1 MLRVPADDHR
11 QATPD
16 APTFSHARDIVEL
29 IVLTNDASFL
39 HTLRA
44 EIAGARR
51 VWHAPSADT
60 VGDLLRAG
68 EVGILIADA
77 EAVAGATAAGTVDPG
92 ALVPF
97 LVEIKRQFPQLVIL
111 IAGGRDMEAEVAAL
125 LSEGAVHRFLHKP
138 LSPGRAK
145 LFTDAAV
152 KKLDELRRITLAQAP
167 VRAGAPHRRRWMLGA
182 SAVLALALTVGALVI
197 QGQSSRGPRAQGA
210 DASPD
215 AGPVE
220 SPLLARAAA
229 ALAANRLT
237 APAGDNALELY
248 RRALAAAPISGAA
261 RTGLAETRNRLFAAA
276 QDAVLE
282 DRLGAAAAAIDVARR
297 AGVDSG
303 RIALLSTE
311 LAKSRQQIGAI
322 EARSKAR
329 SGPASPP

>member
-1 MLRVPADDHR
+1 VPAADPR

-29 IVLTNDASFL
+29 VVLTNDASFPQA
-39 HTLRA
+39 LRA

-60 VGDLLRAG
+60 VGDLLHAG
-68 EVGILIADA
+68 QVGILIVDA
-77 EAVAGATAAGTVDPG
+77 EAVAGATAAG

-97 LVEIKRQFPQLVIL
+97 LIEIKRQFPQLVIL

-125 LSEGAVHRFLHKP
+125 LSDGTVHRFMHKP

-167 VRAGAPHRRRWMLGA
+167 IRGGAPARRSWLLGS
-182 SAVLALALTVGALVI
+182 SAMLALALTVGAFVL
-197 QGQSSRGPRAQGA
+197 QGQSSRDQQARGA
-210 DASPD
+210 DVTPD
-215 AGPVE
+215 AAPVE
-220 SPLLARAAA
+220 SPLLAHAAA

-248 RRALAAAPISGAA
+248 RRALAAAPMSGAA
-261 RTGLAETRNRLFAAA
+261 RTGLAETRNRLFGAA

-322 EARSKAR
+322 KARSKAR
-329 SGPASPP
+329 HGPASPP